1 MCALSVNCMNVFLAK
16 ICFFHRVWISSD
28 DVVDVAQKGFRFVH
42 AASNYFY
49 LVCIQPLFS
58 FVSTYSDMHISTGL
72 RRW

>member
-1 MCALSVNCMNVFLAK
+1 MRAVSQLHECLAK
-16 ICFFHRVWISSD
+16 TRFFHRVWISSD
-28 DVVDVAQKGFRFVH
+28 DVVAVAQKGFRFVH